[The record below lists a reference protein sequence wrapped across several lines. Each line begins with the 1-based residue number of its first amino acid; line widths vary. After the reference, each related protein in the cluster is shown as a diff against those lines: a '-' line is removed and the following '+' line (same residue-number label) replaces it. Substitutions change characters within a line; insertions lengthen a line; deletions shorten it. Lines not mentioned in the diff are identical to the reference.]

1 MEDREWLKSMFRK
14 ELDLRPPSLANIG
27 DNSIFIRD
35 DSGIPIAHATLSR
48 RGGSF
53 EINSVVVDPQ
63 HRGQGLSREL
73 LELADQSSRRLFAYT
88 RDPRMKSAL
97 LRAGYT
103 PARSPGFR
111 PSLNLMVTR
120 PAIFLWMILTL
131 DVKRLVY
138 MSRHMF
144 AYKLY
149 VRR

>member
-48 RGGSF
+48 RGGSI
-53 EINSVVVDPQ
+53 EINSIVVDPQ

-73 LELADQSSRRLFAYT
+73 LKLADQSSHRLFAYT

-103 PARSPGFR
+103 PAHSPGFR
-111 PSLNLMVTR
+111 PSLNLMMTR

-131 DVKRLVY
+131 DVKRLAH
-138 MSRHMF
+138 MSRHLF

-149 VRR
+149 VRC

>member
-1 MEDREWLKSMFRK
+1 MRERTQL
-14 ELDLRPPSLANIG
+14 ENSLAEIHG
-27 DNSIFIRD
+27 LESGLADN
-35 DSGIPIAHATLSR
+35 L
-48 RGGSF
+48 
-53 EINSVVVDPQ
+53 
-63 HRGQGLSREL
+63 EL

-97 LRAGYT
+97 LRVGYT

-131 DVKRLVY
+131 DVKRLIH

-149 VRR
+149 VHR

>member
-14 ELDLRPPSLANIG
+14 ELDLRPPTLARIG
-27 DNSIFIRD
+27 ENSIFIRD
-35 DSGIPIAHATLSR
+35 DSGQPIAHATLSR
-48 RGGSF
+48 RGGGI

-63 HRGQGLSREL
+63 HRGQGLSKEL
-73 LELADQSSRRLFAYT
+73 LRLAGQSKRRLFAYT
-88 RDPRMKSAL
+88 KDPRMKSTL
-97 LRAGYT
+97 LQAGYS

-131 DVKRLVY
+131 DVKRVVHIT
-138 MSRHMF
+138 RHMF

-149 VRR
+149 IRR